1 MSGQGTTRSGGC
13 LCGAVRFDARNVP
26 ATFSICHCEPCRRW
40 TGSALLEVSIKTED
54 LTWHGADRI
63 ATRASSDWAER
74 AWCRDCGT
82 NVYFRH
88 TREDKWFGTTDL
100 PLGIFDDA
108 SGFELTHEIYVDH
121 KPDSFAYESKG
132 HKNLTRAEVLALQG
146 YMGED
151 E

>member
-1 MSGQGTTRSGGC
+1 M
-13 LCGAVRFDARNVP
+13 
-26 ATFSICHCEPCRRW
+26 
-40 TGSALLEVSIKTED
+40 LEVSIKTED

-132 HKNLTRAEVLALQG
+132 HKHLTRAEVLALQG